1 MDGFDRIYDL
11 HKLLQGRKTAM
22 PLVRILEEMECSRAT
37 FNRIK
42 KHMTEFLGA
51 PIEYRRDEGGYRY
64 GDGAFELL
72 GTWFNEQEL
81 QALMMLQAL
90 LANLGE
96 GLLHHQLA
104 PLEKKLA
111 ELLKSRAIAKQS
123 LTGKVVV
130 VNAVTRPITHRYFG
144 RIAEALIQ
152 EYPLKVQYFARA
164 RGEVSRRIISPQ
176 RLVAYKG
183 SWYLDV
189 WCHTRKA
196 LRTFAI
202 ENIHKAERASEPF
215 HALSQSDIDSLVKPT
230 FGIFS
235 GKANAMAELLFD
247 RGASVWASA
256 EQWHPEQKLSTQKD
270 GTLKLHVPYDEQ
282 QPIELVRE
290 ILRYGAGVEVISP
303 LSLRAEVSETLQR
316 AAKRY
321 ATRQ

>member
-22 PLVRILEEMECSRAT
+22 PLARILEEMECSRAT

-64 GDGAFELL
+64 GDGAFELP

-104 PLEKKLA
+104 PLEKKLT

-123 LTGKVVV
+123 LAGKVVV

-152 EYPLKVQYFARA
+152 EYPLNVQYFARA
-164 RGEVSRRIISPQ
+164 RGEASERVISPQ

-202 ENIHKAERASEPF
+202 ENIQKAERASCAF
-215 HALSQSDIDSLVKPT
+215 HALSQSEIDSLVKPT
-230 FGIFS
+230 FGIFA
-235 GKANAMAELLFD
+235 GRANAVAELLFD
-247 RGASVWASA
+247 NHAAVWASA
-256 EQWHPEQKLSTQKD
+256 EQWHPDQTTAAQSDGKLRLSI
-270 GTLKLHVPYDEQ
+270 PYDEL

-290 ILRYGAGVEVISP
+290 ILRYGASVEVISP
-303 LSLRAEVSETLQR
+303 ASLRRQVSETLQQ

-321 ATRQ
+321 ASP